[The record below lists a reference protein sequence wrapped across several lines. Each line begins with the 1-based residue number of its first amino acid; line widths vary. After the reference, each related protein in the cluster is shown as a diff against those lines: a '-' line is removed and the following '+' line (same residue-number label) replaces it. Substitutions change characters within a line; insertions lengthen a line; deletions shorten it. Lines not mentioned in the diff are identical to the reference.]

1 MQTKDVSIICFENI
15 GNSEFVGISKTKNL
29 FFDLFLASLAKS
41 NLSVDLLKEPNVEK
55 DNRRESVGK
64 THSIMFHY

>member
-1 MQTKDVSIICFENI
+1 MQTKGVSFVYFEKI
-15 GNSEFVGISKTKNL
+15 GNSEFVGISMAKKL
-29 FFDLFLASLAKS
+29 FVDLFLASLAKS
-41 NLSVDLLKEPNVEK
+41 NLSVDLLKELNVEK